1 MAEVY
6 VTKEGLHVL
15 NDSYKHELS
24 KLMEVSDMEEM
35 EDKENMDI
43 LQYFNETA
51 SKDDWELVQDVYN
64 RELASLL
71 KELGME
77 GKKEFNLAELT
88 VIYTRTCLEKD
99 LALEELYDQEYG
111 CGHNS
116 DIKAIYIDDMR
127 DALEEHKEEEK

>member
-1 MAEVY
+1 
-6 VTKEGLHVL
+6 
-15 NDSYKHELS
+15 
-24 KLMEVSDMEEM
+24 M
-35 EDKENMDI
+35 EDKENLDI

-51 SKDDWELVQDVYN
+51 SKDDWKLVQDVYN

-88 VIYTRTCLEKD
+88 VIYIRTCLEKD

-111 CGHNS
+111 CGYNS
-116 DIKAIYIDDMR
+116 DIKARYIDDMR
-127 DALEEHKEEEK
+127 DTLDEYKEEEK